1 MKADGASLHALLLAG
16 GHSRRMG
23 QNKAKLL
30 YQGKTQLARTIEL
43 LQQFDIP
50 QGLSLR
56 QDQSVPEEARGAGI
70 EVIRDCDDLQNV
82 GPLGGI
88 LSAFAEK
95 TTDPLL
101 VLACDLPFLDTQT
114 IAHLL
119 ANRSPNQLATAYQSN
134 HDGLPEPLCAI
145 WEPHGLD
152 FFKQKFGE
160 DIRCPRKIL
169 IQGDT
174 NLLNLPSPDAL
185 DNINTP
191 EEYQEALARI
201 S

>member
-43 LQQFDIP
+43 LQQLDIP
-50 QGLSLR
+50 QSLSLR
-56 QDQSVPEEARGAGI
+56 QDQSLPEEARGAGI
-70 EVIRDCDDLQNV
+70 EVIRDRDDLQNV

-95 TTDPLL
+95 STAPLL

-114 IAHLL
+114 IEHLL
-119 ANRSPNQLATAYQSN
+119 ANRSQNQLATAYRSN

-145 WEPHGLD
+145 WEPHGQD
-152 FFKQKFGE
+152 FLKQKF
-160 DIRCPRKIL
+160 DKNIRCPRKIL